1 MKSSA
6 SAHDWVRD
14 LVGTPEA
21 AMGTYIALLFA
32 RHEWLVDL
40 GRPLSGRELT
50 SPGPS
55 GAIYVHLR
63 NYFGDTPALRE
74 ASDAASRFVDGLFSN
89 EPGALRADPRVEAL
103 MEIELKYL
111 EAFGAA
117 YRGFLRLDAL
127 DAKYRGIAS
136 GVVELLR
143 GGRCSANLSTRAGTL
158 YVWENRLRRC
168 MRDGLSPDPLV
179 ERYALRYLVDSRLVP
194 LALPY
199 FYKVYVFPA
208 AALRERVIEAS
219 T

>member
-1 MKSSA
+1 
-6 SAHDWVRD
+6 
-14 LVGTPEA
+14 LGTPEA
-21 AMGTYIALLFA
+21 AMGTYISLLFA

-89 EPGALRADPRVEAL
+89 EPDALRADPRVEAL
-103 MEIELKYL
+103 MGIELEYL
-111 EAFGAA
+111 DVFGGAH
-117 YRGFLRLDAL
+117 RGFLRLDA
-127 DAKYRGIAS
+127 AGARYREGIS
-136 GVVELLR
+136 GVLGLVR
-143 GGRCSANLSTRAGTL
+143 DGRCSANLSTRAGTL
-158 YVWENRLRRC
+158 YIWENRLRRC
-168 MRDGLSPDPLV
+168 LRDGLSPDPST
-179 ERYALRYLVDSRLVP
+179 ERYLLRYLVDTRLVP

-208 AALRERVIEAS
+208 PALRERIIEAPGA
-219 T
+219 